1 VAHHQQN
8 QRHHTAPYR
17 KCEAAAGIIC
27 PRRSFAITRRS
38 WLAATLAG
46 MATSVAGRAIA
57 ATPEVRLGIL
67 QFGTVQWV
75 ADVIQRNGFD
85 RKHGF
90 TLRTVTLA
98 NTEAGRVALMAQAAD
113 VIVSDWIFVANQRQA
128 GTKLCFA
135 PFSSATGGIMVP
147 VDSPI
152 RSLAS
157 LAGHKLGVAGG
168 PVDKSWLIVRA
179 AAKASAGI
187 DPESAS
193 TVVYGAPPLLNAKL
207 MQGELQAVLTYWNF
221 AARLEAAGFNQMISV
236 TDCAG
241 ILGMRGPL
249 CLIGFV
255 FHENWANQ
263 HPSAISGF
271 LAAATD
277 AESLLA
283 SSDAEW
289 RKIRP
294 LMNAPQDTLFNS
306 FRRRFV
312 DGIAHPSPAQQ
323 QRTATQL
330 FDVLLRTGGARAT
343 GGLESLPAGIFWNP
357 DG

>member
-1 VAHHQQN
+1 MIRQGQS
-8 QRHHTAPYR
+8 
-17 KCEAAAGIIC
+17 CEIG
-27 PRRSFAITRRS
+27 RRT
-38 WLAATLAG
+38 WLAAMLAG
-46 MATSVAGRAIA
+46 MATAALRPAVAA
-57 ATPEVRLGIL
+57 APEVRLGIL

-75 ADVIQRNGFD
+75 SDVIQRNGLD
-85 RKHGF
+85 KKHGF

-113 VIVSDWIFVANQRQA
+113 VIVSDWIFVAKQREA

-135 PFSSATGGIMVP
+135 PFSSAIGGIMVP

-152 RSLAS
+152 RSLDS

-179 AAKASAGI
+179 AAKAAAGI
-187 DPESAS
+187 DPESAAN
-193 TVVYGAPPLLNAKL
+193 VVYGAPPLLNAKL
-207 MQGELQAVLTYWNF
+207 MQGELEAVLTYWNF

-241 ILGMRGPL
+241 KLGMVGPL

-255 FHENWANQ
+255 FHENWADQNQ
-263 HPSAISGF
+263 AAISGF
-271 LAAATD
+271 LAAAAD
-277 AESLLA
+277 ADSLLA
-283 SSDAEW
+283 SSDEEW
-289 RKIRP
+289 HKVRP

-306 FRRRFV
+306 FKRRFV
-312 DGIAHPSPAQQ
+312 DGIAHPSVAEQ
-323 QRTATQL
+323 QRTAAQL

-343 GGLESLPAGIFWNP
+343 GGLQSLPDGIFWNP

>member
-1 VAHHQQN
+1 M
-8 QRHHTAPYR
+8 T
-17 KCEAAAGIIC
+17 
-27 PRRSFAITRRS
+27 PRWQSYKISRRS

-46 MATSVAGRAIA
+46 TATAVSRPAGA
-57 ATPEVRLGIL
+57 AAPEVRLGIL

-75 ADVIQRNGFD
+75 ADVIQRNSLD
-85 RKHGF
+85 KKHGF

-113 VIVSDWIFVANQRQA
+113 VVVSDWIFVANQREA
-128 GTKLCFA
+128 GTQLSFA

-152 RSLAS
+152 SSLGS

-179 AAKASAGI
+179 ATKATTGI
-187 DPESAS
+187 DPESAAN
-193 TVVYGAPPLLNAKL
+193 VVYGAPPLLNAKL
-207 MQGELQAVLTYWNF
+207 IQGELEAVLTYWNF

-236 TDCAG
+236 ADCAG
-241 ILGMRGPL
+241 KLGMAGPL

-255 FHENWANQ
+255 FHDNWAAQN
-263 HPSAISGF
+263 PAAISGF
-271 LAAATD
+271 LAAAAD

-283 SSDAEW
+283 SSDDEW
-289 RKIRP
+289 QKVRP
-294 LMNAPQDTLFNS
+294 LMNARQDTLFNS
-306 FRRRFV
+306 FKRRFV
-312 DGIAHPSPAQQ
+312 DGIAHPSAAEQ
-323 QRTATQL
+323 QRTAARL

-343 GGLESLPAGIFWNP
+343 GGLESLPDGIFWNP